1 MSSLI
6 KSAEAALECNGRAT
20 ERLSRSRK
28 HLTSLIHIF
37 EENLR
42 EKRVEPSQNE
52 IQCER
57 IAREYEQLR
66 DMQHS
71 LVMAVLV
78 GRADGLD
85 DLDARSGAEAAGT
98 HIEAVALDTAVND
111 AARSPDGPSENGS
124 GETGSG
130 ANGSGENGS
139 GENGF
144 GENGSGET
152 GSGAN
157 GFGETGSGENGSG
170 ENGSGENESGEKES
184 ARNGVDNSSDLRT
197 GLRRIIKKTH
207 SPHTTAGEPA

>member
-1 MSSLI
+1 MSDISHLVQ
-6 KSAEAALECNGRAT
+6 SVEAGREGHIRAT
-20 ERLSRSRK
+20 DQKSRSRK
-28 HLTSLIHIF
+28 HLKSLIDIL

-42 EKRVEPSQNE
+42 EKRIELWQNE
-52 IQCER
+52 IQRER
-57 IAREYEQLR
+57 MVREYGQLR

-85 DLDARSGAEAAGT
+85 DLEARSGAEAAGT
-98 HIEAVALDTAVND
+98 HIEAVALDTAAND
-111 AARSPDGPSENGS
+111 AARSPDGASENGS

-130 ANGSGENGS
+130 ENR
-139 GENGF
+139 
-144 GENGSGET
+144 
-152 GSGAN
+152 
-157 GFGETGSGENGSG
+157 SG

-207 SPHTTAGEPA
+207 APRTTAGEHA

>member
-1 MSSLI
+1 MSDISHLVQ
-6 KSAEAALECNGRAT
+6 SVEAGREGHIRAT
-20 ERLSRSRK
+20 DQQSRSRK
-28 HLTSLIHIF
+28 HLKSLIDIL

-42 EKRVEPSQNE
+42 EKRIELWQNE
-52 IQCER
+52 IQRER
-57 IAREYEQLR
+57 MVREYGQLR

-98 HIEAVALDTAVND
+98 HIEAVALDTAAND

-130 ANGSGENGS
+130 
-139 GENGF
+139 ENGF
-144 GENGSGET
+144 GEN

-170 ENGSGENESGEKES
+170 EYGSGETESGEKES

>member
-1 MSSLI
+1 MSDISHLVQ
-6 KSAEAALECNGRAT
+6 SVEAGREGHIRAT
-20 ERLSRSRK
+20 DQQSRSRK
-28 HLTSLIHIF
+28 HLKSLIDIL

-42 EKRVEPSQNE
+42 EKRIELWQNE
-52 IQCER
+52 IQRER
-57 IAREYEQLR
+57 MVREYGQLR

-98 HIEAVALDTAVND
+98 HIEAVALDTAAND

-130 ANGSGENGS
+130 ENGSGANGSGE
-139 GENGF
+139 
-144 GENGSGET
+144 
-152 GSGAN
+152 N
-157 GFGETGSGENGSG
+157 GFGETGSGENRSG

>member
-1 MSSLI
+1 MSDISHLVQ
-6 KSAEAALECNGRAT
+6 SVEAGREGHIRAT
-20 ERLSRSRK
+20 DQQSRSRK
-28 HLTSLIHIF
+28 HLKSLIDIL

-42 EKRVEPSQNE
+42 EKRIELWQNE
-52 IQCER
+52 IQRER
-57 IAREYEQLR
+57 MVREYGQLR

-98 HIEAVALDTAVND
+98 HIEAAALDTAAND

-130 ANGSGENGS
+130 ETGSGETGS

-144 GENGSGET
+144 GEN

>member
-1 MSSLI
+1 MSDISHLVH
-6 KSAEAALECNGRAT
+6 SVEAGREGHIRAT
-20 ERLSRSRK
+20 DQQSRSRK
-28 HLTSLIHIF
+28 HLKSLIDVL

-42 EKRVEPSQNE
+42 EKRIELWQNE
-52 IQCER
+52 IQRER
-57 IAREYEQLR
+57 MVREYGQLR

-98 HIEAVALDTAVND
+98 HMRAVALDTAANA
-111 AARSPDGPSENGS
+111 AARGSDGPSE
-124 GETGSG
+124 
-130 ANGSGENGS
+130 NGSGENGS

-144 GENGSGET
+144 GENGSGEY
-152 GSGAN
+152 
-157 GFGETGSGENGSG
+157 GFGENGSSENGSG
-170 ENGSGENESGEKES
+170 ENESGEKESGEKES

-207 SPHTTAGEPA
+207 SPRTTAGEHA

>member
-1 MSSLI
+1 MSDISHLI
-6 KSAEAALECNGRAT
+6 QSVEAGREGHIRAT
-20 ERLSRSRK
+20 DQQSRSRK
-28 HLTSLIHIF
+28 HLKSLIDIL

-42 EKRVEPSQNE
+42 EKRIELWQNE
-52 IQCER
+52 IQRER
-57 IAREYEQLR
+57 MVREYGQLR

-85 DLDARSGAEAAGT
+85 DLAAQSGAEAAGT
-98 HIEAVALDTAVND
+98 HIEAVALDTAAND

-130 ANGSGENGS
+130 ENGFGENGSGANGFGENGSGENGS
-139 GENGF
+139 GEN
-144 GENGSGET
+144 E
-152 GSGAN
+152 
-157 GFGETGSGENGSG
+157 
-170 ENGSGENESGEKES
+170 SGENESGEKES

>member
-1 MSSLI
+1 MSDISHLVQ
-6 KSAEAALECNGRAT
+6 SVEAGREGHIRAT
-20 ERLSRSRK
+20 DQQSRSRK
-28 HLTSLIHIF
+28 HLKSLIDIL

-42 EKRVEPSQNE
+42 EKRIELWQNE
-52 IQCER
+52 IQRER
-57 IAREYEQLR
+57 MVREYGQLR

-71 LVMAVLV
+71 RRMAVGG

-98 HIEAVALDTAVND
+98 HIEAVALDTAAND

-124 GETGSG
+124 GE
-130 ANGSGENGS
+130 NGSGENGS
-139 GENGF
+139 GENGL
-144 GENGSGET
+144 
-152 GSGAN
+152 
-157 GFGETGSGENGSG
+157 GENGSG

-207 SPHTTAGEPA
+207 APRTTAGEHA